1 MAWRVSGAAAVVA
14 VGGVSRYLGR
24 GDAVPEGADEA
35 SIDHLVA
42 VGLIEAVADAPEVA
56 EEPAAPAEEAAPA
69 AEAKPAPRKR

>member
-42 VGLIEAVADAPEVA
+42 VGLIEVVADAPVVTEGP
-56 EEPAAPAEEAAPA
+56 EAPEGVAPA
-69 AEAKPAPRKR
+69 AEVKPVPRKR